1 MKIGTKIYFDKT
13 KNDFGN
19 IILQLGDCELGGV
32 NSTLE
37 QDYMTFKDKEFSQ
50 ISIDDIGLITYEFGE
65 WNIVSKDA
73 TSWYVDT
80 EKDEV
85 VFDYTP
91 IPIIPQEPSEI
102 EIMQEKISILEAE
115 NKSLREGLQ
124 AVLSGDMQ
132 SLAYILYPE
141 DFTDIDK
148 DNTTLEL

>member
-37 QDYMTFKDKEFSQ
+37 QDYITFKRREFSQ

-65 WNIVSKDA
+65 WDIVSKDA

-91 IPIIPQEPSEI
+91 IPTPPQEPNKIGLLE
-102 EIMQEKISILEAE
+102 EKISILEAE
-115 NKSLREGLQ
+115 NANLREGLQ

-141 DFTDIDK
+141 DFTYVNK
-148 DNTTLEL
+148 SNTTLEL